1 MKKAVISQTIDLTEG
16 GCNACGIV
24 KCESY
29 HVRLTD
35 REIPLDGL
43 SVSSLVM
50 TIVLAEGWQQRFE
63 VNMMDEFTV
72 FSKDEK
78 EVKLIEDYDSLTYKG
93 STSIMC
99 SDNIKEQ
106 SEMFQKVNDILE
118 KLFMIEGYDFILA
131 EA

>member
-78 EVKLIEDYDSLTYKG
+78 EVTLIEDYDSLTYKG

-118 KLFMIEGYDFILA
+118 KIFMIEGYDFILA

>member
-78 EVKLIEDYDSLTYKG
+78 EVTLIEDYDSLTYKG

-99 SDNIKEQ
+99 STSIKEQ

-118 KLFMIEGYDFILA
+118 KLFIIEGYDFILA

>member
-78 EVKLIEDYDSLTYKG
+78 EVTLIEDYDSLTYKG

-118 KLFMIEGYDFILA
+118 KIFMIEGFDFILA